1 MPSVLLEVK
10 TVPSFKTQFDPS
22 ERVYAEPGNPIKT
35 LYGPIF
41 DKDGIMDLV
50 ETGKAN
56 LYDEIQSHA
65 DSVDIHVLLKRYAE
79 TGDPALFS
87 RVQGAYGD
95 FTQMPTT
102 FAGALNTLIAAEQ
115 YFNGLPVDVRA
126 QFGHSFQQF
135 IASMDKSDF
144 ATRMGIAPDVS
155 DVATSSPGPGGN
167 TGEPAAPVDTTP
179 DTPSVPSAT

>member
-1 MPSVLLEVK
+1 M
-10 TVPSFKTQFDPS
+10 FRTQYEPS
-22 ERVYAEPGNPIKT
+22 ERVYAEPGNPVKI

-41 DKDGIMDLV
+41 DKEGVMDLV
-50 ETGKAN
+50 ETGKVN

-79 TGDPALFS
+79 TQDPGLFA

-95 FTQMPTT
+95 FTEMPKT

-135 IASMDKSDF
+135 IAAMDKSDF
-144 ATRMGIAPDVS
+144 TQRMGITPDVAQAAQ
-155 DVATSSPGPGGN
+155 DAAVASSTVPN
-167 TGEPAAPVDTTP
+167 TEGQKLTP
-179 DTPSVPSAT
+179 DTPPISPEAS

>member
-1 MPSVLLEVK
+1 MPR
-10 TVPSFKTQFDPS
+10 FATQFDPHD
-22 ERVYAEPGNPIKT
+22 RVHVDPGNPIKT

-41 DKDGIMDLV
+41 DDNGVMDLTV
-50 ETGKAN
+50 TGKAN

-79 TGDPALFS
+79 SGDPGLFS

-115 YFNGLPVDVRA
+115 YFNGLPLDVRA

-135 IASMDKSDF
+135 IAAMDKSDF
-144 ATRMGIAPDVS
+144 SARMGITPEVPPDQVQPS
-155 DVATSSPGPGGN
+155 AVAASPGSPAPEP
-167 TGEPAAPVDTTP
+167 EPASPAPGST
-179 DTPSVPSAT
+179 

>member
-1 MPSVLLEVK
+1 MAK
-10 TVPSFKTQFDPS
+10 FATQFDYH
-22 ERVYAEPGNPIKT
+22 ERVHVHPGNPVKI

-41 DKDGIMDLV
+41 DENGVMDLTV
-50 ETGKAN
+50 IGKAN

-79 TGDPALFS
+79 TGDPGLFS

-115 YFNGLPVDVRA
+115 YFNGLPLEVRA

-135 IASMDKSDF
+135 IAAMDKSDF
-144 ATRMGIAPDVS
+144 SARMGITPEVPPDQAVGSAAAASSEPPAP
-155 DVATSSPGPGGN
+155 ASPP
-167 TGEPAAPVDTTP
+167 PASAPP
-179 DTPSVPSAT
+179 APAGA

>member
-1 MPSVLLEVK
+1 MPK
-10 TVPSFKTQFDPS
+10 FRTQFDDHL
-22 ERVYAEPGNPIKT
+22 RVHVDPGNPIKT

-41 DKDGIMDLV
+41 DEHGVMDLTV
-50 ETGKAN
+50 TGKAN

-79 TGDPALFS
+79 SGDPALFS

-115 YFNGLPVDVRA
+115 YFNGLPVEVRA
-126 QFGHSFQQF
+126 NFGHSFQQF
-135 IASMDKSDF
+135 IAAMDKSDF
-144 ATRMGIAPDVS
+144 ASRMGIDPNLADQAQAAQVAASASAASPAP
-155 DVATSSPGPGGN
+155 
-167 TGEPAAPVDTTP
+167 PAAPPPASPSPTP
-179 DTPSVPSAT
+179 TLSPSAPSP

>member
-1 MPSVLLEVK
+1 MPR
-10 TVPSFKTQFDPS
+10 FATQFDS
-22 ERVYAEPGNPIKT
+22 HHRVHVEPGTRVKT
-35 LYGPIF
+35 LFGPIF
-41 DKDGIMDLV
+41 DDHGVMDLTV
-50 ETGKAN
+50 TGKAN

-79 TGDPALFS
+79 SGDPGLFA

-115 YFNGLPVDVRA
+115 YFNGLPLDVRA

-135 IASMDKSDF
+135 IAAMDKSDF
-144 ATRMGIAPDVS
+144 SQRMGITPDVPPDQS
-155 DVATSSPGPGGN
+155 QPSASEPPPAPAAAQPPASPSA
-167 TGEPAAPVDTTP
+167 PAAPSSP
-179 DTPSVPSAT
+179 

>member
-1 MPSVLLEVK
+1 M
-10 TVPSFKTQFDPS
+10 FRTQFEPHD
-22 ERVYAEPGNPIKT
+22 RVYVDPGSRTKT

-41 DKDGIMDLV
+41 DKDGVMDLIP
-50 ETGKAN
+50 TGKAN

-79 TGDPALFS
+79 SGDPALFS

-95 FTQMPTT
+95 FTEMPTT
-102 FAGALNTLIAAEQ
+102 FAGALNTLIAAEA

-144 ATRMGIAPDVS
+144 AARMGIAPEVPPDVGPAPTPS
-155 DVATSSPGPGGN
+155 APESPAPSSPP
-167 TGEPAAPVDTTP
+167 PAAP
-179 DTPSVPSAT
+179 PSESV

>member
-1 MPSVLLEVK
+1 MAK
-10 TVPSFKTQFDPS
+10 FRTQFDPHD
-22 ERVYAEPGNPIKT
+22 RVHVSPGNPIKT

-41 DKDGIMDLV
+41 DDRGVMDLTV
-50 ETGKAN
+50 IGKAN

-79 TGDPALFS
+79 TGDPGLFS

-115 YFNGLPVDVRA
+115 YFNGLPVEVRA
-126 QFGHSFQQF
+126 QFNHSFEQF
-135 IASMDKSDF
+135 IAAMDKSDF
-144 ATRMGIAPDVS
+144 STRMGITPEAPSPDQAPPPS
-155 DVATSSPGPGGN
+155 PSSPSSP
-167 TGEPAAPVDTTP
+167 EAAPAP
-179 DTPSVPSAT
+179 PSPSAPPASAAT